1 MKAKILGIFVLAFV
15 FIAGCGN
22 PDSGKSDGDGTNT
35 EVEQTADEMA
45 DSVATEFQNA
55 AEKVDK
61 KVQEVDNALKEIE

>member
-1 MKAKILGIFVLAFV
+1 MKARIFGIFVLAFV

-45 DSVATEFQNA
+45 DTIATELQEA
-55 AEKVDK
+55 SEKIDK